1 MKQQIADISKQT
13 IQRYSDR
20 FDKLG
25 RNVRTLGWGTRE
37 QQFYRFE
44 QTLSGNVDFQD
55 KVLLD
60 IGCGFGDYYN
70 FLQAKVIPIEGYIGW
85 DLNPDLINEANVINS
100 GSGKAVFEV
109 KNVFDLTGEEN
120 PVADIGVALGVLNFN
135 LKNSFDNYEYSRLFI
150 HKAFTCVHE
159 ALIVDFL
166 SSKLNASYPEE
177 DFVFYHNPS
186 MMLEYALTLTDKV
199 LLLHNYA
206 PIPQKEF
213 MLILFK

>member
-1 MKQQIADISKQT
+1 MEQQIADISNQT
-13 IQRYSDR
+13 IRRYSDR
-20 FDKLG
+20 LDKLG
-25 RNVRTLGWGTRE
+25 LDVRTLGWGTRE

-44 QTLSGNVDFQD
+44 QTLNGNIDFHE

-70 FLQAKVIPIEGYIGW
+70 FLQAEQIPIKGYIGW
-85 DLNPDLINEANVINS
+85 DLNPDLISGAKKMNP

-109 KNVFDLTGEEN
+109 KNIFDLTDEEN

-135 LKNSFDNYEYSRLFI
+135 LKDNFDNYEYSRTFI
-150 HKAFTCVHE
+150 KKAFAVVNE
-159 ALIVDFL
+159 VLIVDFL
-166 SSKLNASYPEE
+166 SSKRDTSYPKE
-177 DFVFYHNPS
+177 DFVFYHCPS
-186 MMLEYALTLTDKV
+186 DMLEFALTMTDNV

-206 PIPQKEF
+206 SIPQKEF